1 MTFTHLLHP
10 EIPKIKQVN
19 IDGVRYYDTPD
30 GTLISIT
37 SLLKNFT
44 PQGILDWRE
53 AVGEEVANEVMRAA
67 ADRGSK
73 VHKIIENCLSNKSE
87 NDLVGNYGD
96 LAARMFSQMVPAL
109 DKIDRIR
116 ALEKGLYSTRFGIA
130 GRVDCIAEYDK
141 ELTVID
147 FKTST
152 RKRDERNETHLV
164 QASFYSLAWEERTGE
179 KVNQIAILTTTEDGE
194 LDVYRDDPSNYVDR
208 LEEMIEEYKSG
219 QPDFSK

>member
-1 MTFTHLLHP
+1 MTFTHVLHP

-37 SLLKNFT
+37 TLLKNFT
-44 PQGILDWRE
+44 PEGILEWRK

-87 NDLVGNYGD
+87 NDLVGNYGE
-96 LAARMFSQMVPAL
+96 LAARMFSQMIPAL

-194 LDVYRDDPSNYVDR
+194 LDVYRDDPSNHVDR